1 MRGLLGRDL
10 REHPVRWT
18 MAALCLLMFVP
29 GLDIAFSGLFY
40 REDVGFY
47 LDRARFLVF
56 AREAAPTMIL
66 GTVVFCVLLWLG
78 GLVFHQTFLAITTRR
93 MGYLIASLAI
103 GPGLLVETL
112 LKSHWGRAR
121 PNDTVFFGGHAAFTP
136 PGWIAEECSHNC
148 SFTSGHAAIGF
159 WLTAYAFLLPKEWR
173 LAGVLAGLFCGG
185 AIGMVRVIQG
195 AHFLSDI
202 VFAGA
207 FVLAVNAGLA
217 RLMLGRSGGS
227 SDDR

>member
-1 MRGLLGRDL
+1 MKDLLAREMRD
-10 REHPVRWT
+10 HPVRWAI
-18 MAALCLLMFVP
+18 AALCLLMFVP

-40 REDVGFY
+40 RGGAGFY
-47 LDRARFLVF
+47 LDRARFFIFV
-56 AREAAPTMIL
+56 REAAPTIII
-66 GTVVFCVLLWLG
+66 GTLIFCLLLWIAGLLFRQAFLG
-78 GLVFHQTFLAITTRR
+78 ITTPR
-93 MGYLIASLAI
+93 MVYLIATLGI
-103 GPGLLVETL
+103 GPGLLVETI

-121 PNDTVFFGGHAAFTP
+121 PNDTIFFGGHAAFTP
-136 PGWIAEECSHNC
+136 PGWIANECSHNC

-173 LAGVLAGLFCGG
+173 LTGVLIGLACG
-185 AIGMVRVIQG
+185 AVIGLVRVIQG

-217 RLMLGRSGGS
+217 QLMLRRGEAPQA
-227 SDDR
+227 

>member
-1 MRGLLGRDL
+1 MKDLLARER
-10 REHPVRWT
+10 REHPVRWA

-40 REDVGFY
+40 QSGAGFH
-47 LDRARFLVF
+47 LDRAPFFVF
-56 AREAAPTMIL
+56 VREAAPAIII
-66 GTVVFCVLLWLG
+66 GTLIFCLLLWIA
-78 GLVFHQTFLAITTRR
+78 GLVFRQAFLGITTPR
-93 MGYLIASLAI
+93 MLYLVATLAI
-103 GPGLLVETL
+103 GPGLLVETI

-136 PGWIAEECSHNC
+136 PGWVAQECAHNC

-173 LAGVLAGLFCGG
+173 LTGLLAGLACG
-185 AIGMVRVIQG
+185 ATIGLVRVIQG

-207 FVLAVNAGLA
+207 FVLMVNAGLA
-217 RLMLGRSGGS
+217 QVMLRRGAARPS
-227 SDDR
+227 